1 MLGIDKMSSKQIHEL
16 LPYVKYAHLDCVHQG
31 KHYVMSVE
39 YYIADS
45 DVYLFKR
52 EDIET
57 KDIGQ
62 NPEVCLQAEDIHGL
76 LHWRSVVINGR
87 ASSLTDPADIDRAM
101 HFIEERD
108 SLLSPAIN
116 RTWADALGHSEPI
129 AIYRFPLSE
138 MIGRTTQRVSSRSL
152 SANSAK

>member
-52 EDIET
+52 EGIET

-76 LHWRSVVINGR
+76 LHWRSAIINGQ
-87 ASSLTDPADIDRAM
+87 ASRLTDPEDIDLAI
-101 HFIEERD
+101 HFIEEHNP
-108 SLLSPAIN
+108 LLSPAIN
-116 RTWADALGHSEPI
+116 QARIDALKCSEPM
-129 AIYRFPLSE
+129 AIYHVRVSD
-138 MIGRTTQRVSSRSL
+138 MSGRTT
-152 SANSAK
+152 